1 MSRSAVDAL
10 PLQGREKNA
19 GFSLL
24 RLSLGGRF
32 ALVGAA
38 LALLWAGVFWALS

>member
-1 MSRSAVDAL
+1 MSRSAAERRPAGVMEQN
-10 PLQGREKNA
+10 P

-24 RLSLGGRF
+24 RLSLAGRL

-38 LALLWAGVFWALS
+38 LAALWAGVFWALS

>member
-1 MSRSAVDAL
+1 MSPSAAEPL
-10 PLQGREKNA
+10 PASSNPP

-24 RLSLGGRF
+24 RLSLAGRL
-32 ALVGAA
+32 ALVGVA